1 MYKIH
6 KYLNLSAKMINILVK
21 RSFTTS
27 RLLQSSK
34 GKGIDRSKVPKLVE
48 GDIDEKF
55 IKGWGPGG
63 QSVNKTTNAVFLR
76 HLPTGVWVKCH
87 ESRSLDRNRK
97 VARTML
103 IERLDEKLNGEQS
116 VANQEKRNEAL
127 RSSIK
132 KEKTRLKY
140 EKIKADKL
148 AEANSLKPDDN
159 LVVESESEES
169 KDIQV
174 EVDNI
179 ADNVKTDDPS
189 NKSKS

>member
-1 MYKIH
+1 ME
-6 KYLNLSAKMINILVK
+6 
-21 RSFTTS
+21 
-27 RLLQSSK
+27 
-34 GKGIDRSKVPKLVE
+34 SKV
-48 GDIDEKF
+48 
-55 IKGWGPGG
+55 
-63 QSVNKTTNAVFLR
+63 
-76 HLPTGVWVKCH
+76 LPTK
-87 ESRSLDRNRK
+87 K
-97 VARTML
+97 
-103 IERLDEKLNGEQS
+103 
-116 VANQEKRNEAL
+116 KRNEAL

-148 AEANSLKPDDN
+148 AEANSLKPVDN

>member
-1 MYKIH
+1 
-6 KYLNLSAKMINILVK
+6 MINILVK

-159 LVVESESEES
+159 LVVVSESEES

-179 ADNVKTDDPS
+179 ADNVKADDPS
-189 NKSKS
+189 NKTKS